1 MILKAVII
9 EDEYYAAQGLKYELE
24 SIEGIY
30 VEAMYLDVNEFFENL
45 DNIRPDVIFLDIELP
60 VMNGFDLLDKLACID
75 NFNPSIIFTTAYDS
89 YALKAFEYDAD
100 DYILKPVSR
109 DRIIKSLN
117 RVRKLNTVSS
127 KGIEINCFK
136 RLQIKSEGKE
146 VNIGW
151 RTKKAE
157 ELIAYLV
164 SQEGEY
170 VSKEK
175 LADEL
180 WPDFDGTN
188 AMSNLYLAFYYI
200 KKQEKEFGFSLP
212 IESSRGKM
220 RINTDKVSCD
230 FILFSGYIEKSKEV
244 NTDKQ
249 IDLLEK
255 AEEVYTGGF
264 LQQMYY
270 PWTVQLQQ
278 KYEIA
283 YSRTVHSLVI
293 YYSEKSDYEKV
304 EYFKNRYK
312 LKNI

>member
-1 MILKAVII
+1 
-9 EDEYYAAQGLKYELE
+9 
-24 SIEGIY
+24 
-30 VEAMYLDVNEFFENL
+30 
-45 DNIRPDVIFLDIELP
+45 
-60 VMNGFDLLDKLACID
+60 
-75 NFNPSIIFTTAYDS
+75 
-89 YALKAFEYDAD
+89 
-100 DYILKPVSR
+100 
-109 DRIIKSLN
+109 
-117 RVRKLNTVSS
+117 
-127 KGIEINCFK
+127 
-136 RLQIKSEGKE
+136 
-146 VNIGW
+146 
-151 RTKKAE
+151 
-157 ELIAYLV
+157 
-164 SQEGEY
+164 
-170 VSKEK
+170 
-175 LADEL
+175 
-180 WPDFDGTN
+180 
-188 AMSNLYLAFYYI
+188 
-200 KKQEKEFGFSLP
+200 
-212 IESSRGKM
+212 M